1 MFINSTTLTAMTEIS
16 TTEINN
22 LIKKMDIDNK
32 TIQDKLC
39 PLDKSK
45 IYRHKCNTTKF
56 CEEYYPEHIMK
67 KGRKVKASASDWNM
81 RRYRLRTDL
90 KKYLDSNIDY
100 KDISAP
106 LKAYINWCVKERA
119 QAKNDCMESKYNP
132 DAVKNILEQN
142 KILAEA
148 RDKYELES
156 IHTKKTTK
164 DVVCQAYSVS
174 TSEVGCQ
181 TDFCYESDKVER
193 MCNEFGEDFKNKYT
207 IMGCDGKLRLKY
219 FFEMDLDMYFGHL
232 IQA

>member
-1 MFINSTTLTAMTEIS
+1 MTEIS
-16 TTEINN
+16 ASQINN
-22 LIKKMDIDNK
+22 LIKNMDIDNK
-32 TIQDKLC
+32 TLQDKLC

-67 KGRKVKASASDWNM
+67 KGKKVKASATDWNM
-81 RRYRLRTDL
+81 RRYRLRMDL

-100 KDISAP
+100 KDISSP

-132 DAVKNILEQN
+132 EAVKNILEQN

-156 IHTKKTTK
+156 IHSQDKKSTR
-164 DVVCQAYSVS
+164 DVICQAYSVS

-181 TDFCYESDKVER
+181 TDFCDENEKCMR
-193 MCNEFGEDFKNKYT
+193 MIEDYGEDFKKKYT
-207 IMGCDGKLRLKY
+207 TMGCDGRLRLKY
-219 FFEMDLDMYFGHL
+219 FFEMDYF
-232 IQA
+232 